1 MLKALSISNLR
12 FPIKIPSPRKLLS
25 RPKEEEGVDD
35 KIAPKSITLESDH
48 FFSIMFELLIT
59 ENVDSLIHTLD
70 FVILDIE
77 EDKLVDLWE
86 CLHQIRKL
94 AYAKFSPE
102 LEEAVTRFED
112 STVRR

>member
-25 RPKEEEGVDD
+25 RSKEDEEE

-77 EDKLVDLWE
+77 EEKLVDLWE

-112 STVRR
+112 STVR